1 VAGSRSTP
9 SAASGAASSARSRV
23 TTRTA
28 RPDDLPA
35 VLALVRQ
42 HRAEAHAE
50 DVLSGHPPLSAAA
63 AGFRRLLNDPDH
75 RVVLAVLPGPNAAA
89 GDCAAEMPV
98 GLAVLG
104 VDPLSVVLGAPQ
116 VTVDTFVVH
125 RDHRRQGAGAVLLAA
140 AAAYAKEAG
149 AAHVV
154 AAVGGHEAER
164 QRFFARM
171 GFAPLTTRRIAAV
184 DALTRSLAAWQR
196 CWLTV
201 PTPRR
206 PAALRRRVLPGGLPA
221 LRATA
226 EG

>member
-1 VAGSRSTP
+1 MPGTGS
-9 SAASGAASSARSRV
+9 RSRV

-50 DVLSGHPPLSAAA
+50 GVLTGQTPGAAAA
-63 AGFRRLLNDPDH
+63 AGFRRLLADPAH
-75 RVVLAVLPGPNAAA
+75 RVALAVLPGPNAPDGGVDGALV
-89 GDCAAEMPV
+89 V
-98 GLAVLG
+98 GLAILG
-104 VDPLSVVLGAPQ
+104 LDPLSVVLGVPQ
-116 VTVDTFVVH
+116 VTVDNLVVH
-125 RDHRRQGAGAVLLAA
+125 REHRRRGAGAALLGAA
-140 AAAYAKEAG
+140 VAYATESG
-149 AAHVV
+149 AEHVV

-171 GFAPLTTRRIAAV
+171 GFAPLTTRRIVPRDTLA
-184 DALTRSLAAWQR
+184 RSLATWQR
-196 CWLTV
+196 GGVTI

-206 PAALRRRVLPGGLPA
+206 PPVRRRPLPRVVPVAGA
-221 LRATA
+221 A